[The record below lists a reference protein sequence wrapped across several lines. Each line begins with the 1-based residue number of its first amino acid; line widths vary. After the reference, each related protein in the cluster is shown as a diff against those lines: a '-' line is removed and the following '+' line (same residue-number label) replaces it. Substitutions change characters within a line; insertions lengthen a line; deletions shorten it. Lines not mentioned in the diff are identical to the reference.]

1 MKERSVQFFDRI
13 KTSKNLPSLPQI
25 LLKLIELCNSEESTF
40 KDISQIINKDTS
52 LSAKVIKMVNSTYY
66 GLPKRVTSI
75 DQSLVILGQNTIKN
89 IAISASVIQAFSK
102 AKDDS
107 VFSLKVFW
115 RHSLMCAILSK
126 IIAKKISYAS
136 PDEAFLTGL
145 LHDIGKLVLW
155 VNFPREY
162 AAILKSSQGQWD
174 LILVGEARHGA
185 THCEVG
191 AWLINRW
198 KLQSFMADAVRYH
211 HESVDRIHDALPL
224 VKIIYIGNI
233 LCPETKKDKEVKFGI
248 VKNIFGFDTS
258 EVEEIILQAEKDV
271 SDIAQSLDIDIE
283 PLDVSEK
290 TVYEKDHER
299 QEDLIREVKDI
310 TLFHGTLQNLVETHD
325 EDSILKVAL
334 EGLHVLFD
342 VKNVLFFLHESER
355 NILLGK
361 GMAPDK
367 NNDPINEVTIPLQ
380 NGKSL
385 LAKSLLQ
392 KKPLDSFSDSIKD
405 KLAIIDEQI
414 IRLVEKDGI
423 LCLPMIAHKQYVG
436 VIVLGLE
443 EARVSHLT
451 DKIKLLMM
459 FAKQAALA
467 LQANYL
473 TQNQAKLIQ
482 SERLSATST
491 IAQKIVHE
499 ANTPLSI
506 TKNYLA
512 ILKRKLS
519 EDQPVEEEIRIINE
533 EIDRVALII
542 SELSDFSELKI
553 QPNDPLDVNALLA
566 NLIRIFQE
574 SLILKPNINTHLK
587 LDPSLPAVMTDKNI
601 MIQVFSNLIKN
612 AAEAMSGRGNLCI
625 STRYISNYIDDK
637 INQVADSTQGH
648 VEIIIED
655 DGPGIPDTVKAQLF
669 EPYIT
674 SKGAGHAGL
683 GLSIVYNAVKEL
695 QGAITFESDNKKGTS
710 FKIILPIAQHQ
721 ES

>member
-1 MKERSVQFFDRI
+1 MQERSVQFFDRI

-25 LLKLIELCNSEESTF
+25 LLKLIELCNSDDSTF
-40 KDISQIINKDTS
+40 KDIAQVIDKDAS
-52 LSAKVIKMVNSTYY
+52 LSAKVVKMVNSVYY
-66 GLPKRVTSI
+66 GLSKRVTSI
-75 DQSLVILGQNTIKN
+75 DQSLVILGQNAIRN
-89 IAISASVIQAFSK
+89 IAISASVNQAFSK
-102 AKDDS
+102 AKDNS
-107 VFSLKVFW
+107 VFGLKVFW

-126 IIAKKISYAS
+126 LIAKKISYAS
-136 PDEAFLTGL
+136 PEEAFLTGL

-155 VNFPREY
+155 VNFPKEY
-162 AAILKSSQGQWD
+162 TDILNSSKGQWD
-174 LILVGEARHGA
+174 LVLAGEARHGT

-191 AWLINRW
+191 AWLIKRW

-211 HESVDRIHDALPL
+211 HEAVDRIQDALPL
-224 VKIIYIGNI
+224 VKIIYVGNI
-233 LCPETKKDKEVKFGI
+233 LCPETNKEKEVKFGI
-248 VKNIFGFDTS
+248 AKNIFGFETS
-258 EVEEIILQAEKDV
+258 EIEEIILQAEKDV
-271 SDIAQSLDIDIE
+271 SVIAQSLDIDIE
-283 PLDVSEK
+283 PLDVSEE
-290 TVYEKDHER
+290 TVSEKDHAR
-299 QEDLIREVKDI
+299 QADLIQEVKDI
-310 TLFHGTLQNLVETHD
+310 TLLHGTLQNLLEVHD
-325 EDSILKVAL
+325 DDSILKVAQ
-334 EGLHVLFD
+334 EGLHILFD

-392 KKPLDSFSDSIKD
+392 RRPLDSFSDSIKD
-405 KLAIIDEQI
+405 NLTIIDEQI
-414 IRLVEKDGI
+414 IHLAEKDGI

-459 FAKQAALA
+459 FTKQAALA

-482 SERLSATST
+482 SERLSAMST

-553 QPNDPLDVNALLA
+553 QPNDPLDVNALLS
-566 NLIRIFQE
+566 NLIIIFQE
-574 SLILKPNINTHLK
+574 SLMLKPNINTHLK
-587 LDPSLPAVMTDKNI
+587 LDPSLPAVMTDKNR
-601 MIQVFSNLIKN
+601 MTQVFSNLIKN
-612 AAEAMSGRGNLCI
+612 ATEAMSGRGSLCI

-648 VEIIIED
+648 MEIIIED

-695 QGAITFESDNKKGTS
+695 KGVITCESDNKKGTS
-710 FKIILPIAQHQ
+710 FKIVLPITQHQ

>member
-1 MKERSVQFFDRI
+1 MQERSVQFFDKI

-25 LLKLIELCNSEESTF
+25 LLKLIELCNSEDSTF
-40 KDISQIINKDTS
+40 KDIAQVIDKDTS
-52 LSAKVIKMVNSTYY
+52 LSAKVVKMVNSVYY
-66 GLPKRVTSI
+66 GLSKRVTSI
-75 DQSLVILGQNTIKN
+75 DQSLVLLGQNTIKN
-89 IAISASVIQAFSK
+89 IAISASVNQAFSK
-102 AKDDS
+102 AKDNS
-107 VFSLKVFW
+107 VFGLKVFW

-126 IIAKKISYAS
+126 LIAKKISYAS

-155 VNFPREY
+155 VNFPKEY
-162 AAILKSSQGQWD
+162 ADILNSSKGQWD
-174 LILVGEARHGA
+174 LVLAGEARHGT

-191 AWLINRW
+191 AWLIKRW

-211 HESVDRIHDALPL
+211 HEAVDRIQDALAL
-224 VKIIYIGNI
+224 VKIIYVGNI
-233 LCPETKKDKEVKFGI
+233 LCPETNKEKEVKFGI
-248 VKNIFGFDTS
+248 AKNIFGFENS

-271 SDIAQSLDIDIE
+271 IDIAQSLDIDIE

-290 TVYEKDHER
+290 TVSEKDHEK
-299 QEDLIREVKDI
+299 QEDLIQEVKDI
-310 TLFHGTLQNLVETHD
+310 TLFHGTLQNLLEAHD
-325 EDSILKVAL
+325 EDSILQVAQ
-334 EGLHVLFD
+334 EGLHILFD

-367 NNDPINEVTIPLQ
+367 HNDPINEVTIPLQ

-392 KKPLDSFSDSIKD
+392 RRPLNSFSDSIKD

-443 EARVSHLT
+443 EARVSLLT

-459 FAKQAALA
+459 FTKQTASA

-499 ANTPLSI
+499 ANTPLSV

-542 SELSDFSELKI
+542 SELSNFSELKI
-553 QPNDPLDVNALLA
+553 QPNDPVDVNTLLS
-566 NLIRIFQE
+566 NLTRIFQE

-587 LDPSLPAVMTDKNI
+587 LDPSLPAVMTNKNR
-601 MIQVFSNLIKN
+601 MTQVFSNLIKN
-612 AAEAMSGRGNLCI
+612 AVEAMAGRGNLRI
-625 STRYISNYIDDK
+625 NTRYISNYIDDK
-637 INQVADSTQGH
+637 INRVADSTQGH
-648 VEIIIED
+648 MEIIIED
-655 DGPGIPDTVKAQLF
+655 DGPGISDTVKAQLF

-674 SKGAGHAGL
+674 SKGAEHSGL
-683 GLSIVYNAVKEL
+683 GLSIVYNAIKEL
-695 QGAITFESDNKKGTS
+695 RGTITCESDKKKRTS
-710 FKIILPIAQHQ
+710 FKIVLPIAQQ
-721 ES
+721 Q

>member
-1 MKERSVQFFDRI
+1 MEERPVQFFDRI

-25 LLKLIELCNSEESTF
+25 LLKLIELCNSEDSTF
-40 KDISQIINKDTS
+40 KDIAQVIDKDTS
-52 LSAKVIKMVNSTYY
+52 LSAKVVKMVNSVYY
-66 GLPKRVTSI
+66 GLSKRVTSI
-75 DQSLVILGQNTIKN
+75 DQSLVILGQNAIRN
-89 IAISASVIQAFSK
+89 IAISASVNQAFSK
-102 AKDDS
+102 AKDNS
-107 VFSLKVFW
+107 VFGLKVFW

-126 IIAKKISYAS
+126 LIAEKVLYAS

-155 VNFPREY
+155 VNFPKEY
-162 AAILKSSQGQWD
+162 ADILNSSKGQWD
-174 LILVGEARHGA
+174 LVLAGEARHGT

-191 AWLINRW
+191 AWLIKRW
-198 KLQSFMADAVRYH
+198 KLQSFMADAVLYH
-211 HESVDRIHDALPL
+211 HESIDRIQDSFAL
-224 VKIIYIGNI
+224 VKIIYVGNI
-233 LCPETKKDKEVKFGI
+233 LCPETKKEKEVKYGI
-248 VKNIFGFDTS
+248 AKNVFGFENS
-258 EVEEIILQAEKDV
+258 EVEEIILQAKKDV

-283 PLDVSEK
+283 PLDVSK
-290 TVYEKDHER
+290 KAVSEKDHER
-299 QEDLIREVKDI
+299 QEDLIKEVKDI
-310 TLFHGTLQNLVETHD
+310 TLLHGTLQNFVETHD
-325 EDSILKVAL
+325 EDSIMKVAL

-342 VKNVLFFLHESER
+342 VKNVLFFLYESER

-392 KKPLDSFSDSIKD
+392 RKPLDSFSDSIKD
-405 KLAIIDEQI
+405 KLTIIDEQI

-443 EARVSHLT
+443 EARVSHLN
-451 DKIKLLMM
+451 DKIKLLVM
-459 FAKQAALA
+459 FTKQAALA

-533 EIDRVALII
+533 EIDRLALII

-553 QPNDPLDVNALLA
+553 QPNDPLDVNALLS

-587 LDPSLPAVMTDKNI
+587 LDPSLPTVMTDKNR

-612 AAEAMSGRGNLCI
+612 AAEAMPEGGNLYI
-625 STRYISNYIDDK
+625 STRYVSNSIDAI
-637 INQVADSTQGH
+637 INQAADSTQGN
-648 VEIIIED
+648 VEIAIRD
-655 DGPGIPDTVKAQLF
+655 DGSGIAEAVKSRLF

-674 SKGAGHAGL
+674 SKGTGHAGL
-683 GLSIVYNAVKEL
+683 GLSIVYNIVKSIK
-695 QGAITFESDNKKGTS
+695 GTITCKSDNKKGTS
-710 FKIILPIAQHQ
+710 FKIVFPIVQTH
-721 ES
+721 EI

>member
-1 MKERSVQFFDRI
+1 MEESPVQFFDRI

-25 LLKLIELCNSEESTF
+25 LLKLIELCNSEDSTF
-40 KDISQIINKDTS
+40 KDIAQVIDKDTS
-52 LSAKVIKMVNSTYY
+52 LSAKVVKMVNSVYY
-66 GLPKRVTSI
+66 GLSKRVTSI
-75 DQSLVILGQNTIKN
+75 DQSLVILGQNAIRN
-89 IAISASVIQAFSK
+89 IAISASVNQAFSK
-102 AKDDS
+102 AKDNS
-107 VFSLKVFW
+107 VFGLKVFW

-126 IIAKKISYAS
+126 LIAEKVLYAS

-155 VNFPREY
+155 VNFPKEY
-162 AAILKSSQGQWD
+162 ADILNSSKGQWD
-174 LILVGEARHGA
+174 LVLAGEARHGT

-191 AWLINRW
+191 AWLIKRW
-198 KLQSFMADAVRYH
+198 KLQSFMADAVLYH
-211 HESVDRIHDALPL
+211 HESIDRIQDSFAL
-224 VKIIYIGNI
+224 VKIIYVGNI
-233 LCPETKKDKEVKFGI
+233 LCPETKKEKEVKYGI
-248 VKNIFGFDTS
+248 AKNVFGFETS
-258 EVEEIILQAEKDV
+258 EVEEIILQAKKDV

-283 PLDVSEK
+283 PFDVSEK
-290 TVYEKDHER
+290 TVSEEDHEK
-299 QEDLIREVKDI
+299 QEDLIKEVKDI
-310 TLFHGTLQNLVETHD
+310 TLLHGTLQNFVETHD

-334 EGLHVLFD
+334 EGFHVLFH
-342 VKNVLFFLHESER
+342 VKNVLFFLYESER

-392 KKPLDSFSDSIKD
+392 RKPLDSFSDSIKD
-405 KLAIIDEQI
+405 KLTIIDEQI

-459 FAKQAALA
+459 FTKQAALA

-533 EIDRVALII
+533 EIDRLALII

-553 QPNDPLDVNALLA
+553 QPNDPLDVNALLS

-587 LDPSLPAVMTDKNI
+587 LDPSLPTVMTDKNR

-612 AAEAMSGRGNLCI
+612 AAEAMPEGGNLYI
-625 STRYISNYIDDK
+625 STRYVSNSIDAI
-637 INQVADSTQGH
+637 INQAADSTQGN
-648 VEIIIED
+648 VEIAIRD
-655 DGPGIPDTVKAQLF
+655 DGSGIAEAVKSRLF

-674 SKGAGHAGL
+674 SKGTGHAGL
-683 GLSIVYNAVKEL
+683 GLSIVYNIVKSIK
-695 QGAITFESDNKKGTS
+695 GTITCKSDNKKGTS
-710 FKIILPIAQHQ
+710 FKIVFPIVQTH
-721 ES
+721 EI

>member
-1 MKERSVQFFDRI
+1 MEERPVQFFDKI
-13 KTSKNLPSLPQI
+13 KTSKTLPSLPQI

-40 KDISQIINKDTS
+40 KDISQIINKDVS
-52 LSAKVIKMVNSTYY
+52 LSAKVINMVNSAYY
-66 GLPKRVTSI
+66 GVPKRVTNI
-75 DQSLVILGQNTIKN
+75 NQSLVILGKNAIKN

-115 RHSLMCAILSK
+115 RHSLMCAILSEL
-126 IIAKKISYAS
+126 IAKKISYAS

-162 AAILKSSQGQWD
+162 ADILKSSQDQWD
-174 LILVGEARHGA
+174 LILAGEARHGA

-211 HESVDRIHDALPL
+211 HEAVDRIQDALPL
-224 VKIIYIGNI
+224 VKIIYVGNI
-233 LCPETKKDKEVKFGI
+233 LCPETNKEKEVKFGI
-248 VKNIFGFDTS
+248 TKNIFGFETS

-271 SDIAQSLDIDIE
+271 SDIAQSLGIDIGA
-283 PLDVSEK
+283 LDVSEK
-290 TVYEKDHER
+290 DHKK
-299 QEDLIREVKDI
+299 QEDLIQKVKDI
-310 TLFHGTLQNLVETHD
+310 TLFQGTLQNLLEAHD
-325 EDSILKVAL
+325 EDSILKVTQ
-334 EGLHVLFD
+334 EGLHILFG
-342 VKNVLFFLHESER
+342 VKHVLFFLHESER

-361 GMAPDK
+361 SVALNN
-367 NNDPINEVTIPLQ
+367 NNDLINEVAVPLQ
-380 NGKSL
+380 EGKSL

-392 KKPLDSFSDSIKD
+392 RKPLDSLSDIIKD
-405 KLAIIDEQI
+405 KLTILDEQI

-443 EARVSHLT
+443 EARAPHLT

-459 FAKQAALA
+459 FTKQAALA

-482 SERLSATST
+482 SERLNATST

-506 TKNYLA
+506 IKNYLA

-553 QPNDPLDVNALLA
+553 QPNDPLDVNALLS
-566 NLIRIFQE
+566 NLTRIFQE
-574 SLILKPNINTHLK
+574 SLILEPNIKTHLK
-587 LDPSLPAVMTDKNI
+587 LDPSLPAVMTDKNR
-601 MIQVFSNLIKN
+601 MTQVFSNLIKN
-612 AAEAMSGRGNLCI
+612 AAEAMSGRGNLGI
-625 STRYISNYIDDK
+625 STRYISNYMDDK
-637 INQVADSTQGH
+637 TNQVADNTQGH

-655 DGPGIPDTVKAQLF
+655 DGPGIPDTVKTQLF

-683 GLSIVYNAVKEL
+683 GLSIVYTAVKKL
-695 QGAITFESDNKKGTS
+695 QGTITFESDNKQGTS
-710 FKIILPIAQHQ
+710 PLCQD
-721 ES
+721 SCRMN

>member
-1 MKERSVQFFDRI
+1 MEERPVQFFDRI

-25 LLKLIELCNSEESTF
+25 LLKLIELCNSEDSTF
-40 KDISQIINKDTS
+40 KDIAQVIDKDTS
-52 LSAKVIKMVNSTYY
+52 LSAKVVKMVNSVYY
-66 GLPKRVTSI
+66 GLSKRVTSI
-75 DQSLVILGQNTIKN
+75 DQSLVILGQNAIRN
-89 IAISASVIQAFSK
+89 IAISASVNQAFSK
-102 AKDDS
+102 AKDNS
-107 VFSLKVFW
+107 VFGLKVFW

-126 IIAKKISYAS
+126 LIAEKVLYAS

-155 VNFPREY
+155 VNFPKEY
-162 AAILKSSQGQWD
+162 ADILNSSKGQWD
-174 LILVGEARHGA
+174 LVLAGEARHGT

-191 AWLINRW
+191 AWLIKRW
-198 KLQSFMADAVRYH
+198 KLQSFMADAVLYH
-211 HESVDRIHDALPL
+211 HESIDRIQDSFAL
-224 VKIIYIGNI
+224 VKIIYVGNI
-233 LCPETKKDKEVKFGI
+233 LCPETKKEKEVKYGI
-248 VKNIFGFDTS
+248 AKNVFGFENS
-258 EVEEIILQAEKDV
+258 EVEEIILQAKKDV

-283 PLDVSEK
+283 PLDVSK
-290 TVYEKDHER
+290 KAVSEKDHER
-299 QEDLIREVKDI
+299 QEDLIKEVKDI
-310 TLFHGTLQNLVETHD
+310 TLLHGTLQNFVETHD
-325 EDSILKVAL
+325 EDSIMKVAL

-342 VKNVLFFLHESER
+342 VKNVLFFLYESER

-392 KKPLDSFSDSIKD
+392 RKPLDSFSDSIKD
-405 KLAIIDEQI
+405 KLTIIDEQI

-443 EARVSHLT
+443 EARAPHLT

-459 FAKQAALA
+459 FTKQAALA

-482 SERLSATST
+482 SERLNATST

-506 TKNYLA
+506 IKNYLA

-533 EIDRVALII
+533 EIDRLALII

-553 QPNDPLDVNALLA
+553 QPNDPLDVNALLS

-587 LDPSLPAVMTDKNI
+587 LDPSLPTVMTDKNR

-612 AAEAMSGRGNLCI
+612 AAEAMPEGGNLYI
-625 STRYISNYIDDK
+625 STRYVSNSIDAI
-637 INQVADSTQGH
+637 INQAADSTQGN
-648 VEIIIED
+648 VEIAIRD
-655 DGPGIPDTVKAQLF
+655 DGSGIAEAVKSRLF

-674 SKGAGHAGL
+674 SKGTGHAGL
-683 GLSIVYNAVKEL
+683 GLSIVYNIVKSIK
-695 QGAITFESDNKKGTS
+695 GTITCKSDNKKGTS
-710 FKIILPIAQHQ
+710 FKIVFPIVQTH
-721 ES
+721 EI

>member
-1 MKERSVQFFDRI
+1 MEERPVQFFDRI

-25 LLKLIELCNSEESTF
+25 LLKLIELCNSEDSTF
-40 KDISQIINKDTS
+40 KDIAQVIDKDTS
-52 LSAKVIKMVNSTYY
+52 LSAKVVKMVNSVYY
-66 GLPKRVTSI
+66 GLSKRVTSI
-75 DQSLVILGQNTIKN
+75 DQSLVILGQNAIRN
-89 IAISASVIQAFSK
+89 IAISASVNQAFSK
-102 AKDDS
+102 AKDNS
-107 VFSLKVFW
+107 VFGLKVFW

-126 IIAKKISYAS
+126 LIAEKVLYAS

-155 VNFPREY
+155 VNFPKEY
-162 AAILKSSQGQWD
+162 ADILNSSKGQWD
-174 LILVGEARHGA
+174 LVLAGEARHGT

-191 AWLINRW
+191 AWLIKRW
-198 KLQSFMADAVRYH
+198 KLQSFMADAVLYH
-211 HESVDRIHDALPL
+211 HESIDRIQDSFAL
-224 VKIIYIGNI
+224 VKIIYVGNI
-233 LCPETKKDKEVKFGI
+233 LCPETKKEKEVKYGI
-248 VKNIFGFDTS
+248 AKNVFGFETS
-258 EVEEIILQAEKDV
+258 EVEEIILQAKKDV

-283 PLDVSEK
+283 PFDVSEK
-290 TVYEKDHER
+290 TVSEEDHEK
-299 QEDLIREVKDI
+299 QEDLIKEVKDI
-310 TLFHGTLQNLVETHD
+310 TLLHGTLQNFVETHD

-334 EGLHVLFD
+334 EGFHVLFD
-342 VKNVLFFLHESER
+342 VKNVLFFLYESER

-392 KKPLDSFSDSIKD
+392 RKPLDSFSDSIKD
-405 KLAIIDEQI
+405 KLTIIDEQI

-459 FAKQAALA
+459 FTKQAALA

-533 EIDRVALII
+533 EIDRLALII

-553 QPNDPLDVNALLA
+553 QPNDPLDVNALLS

-587 LDPSLPAVMTDKNI
+587 LDPSLPTVMTDKNR

-612 AAEAMSGRGNLCI
+612 AAEAMPEGGNLYI
-625 STRYISNYIDDK
+625 STRYVSNSIDAI
-637 INQVADSTQGH
+637 INQAADSTQGN
-648 VEIIIED
+648 VEIAIRD
-655 DGPGIPDTVKAQLF
+655 DGSGIAEAVKSRLF

-674 SKGAGHAGL
+674 SKGTGHAGL
-683 GLSIVYNAVKEL
+683 GLSIVYNIVKSIK
-695 QGAITFESDNKKGTS
+695 GTITCKSDNKKGTS
-710 FKIILPIAQHQ
+710 FKIVFPIVQTH
-721 ES
+721 EI

>member
-1 MKERSVQFFDRI
+1 MEKRPVQFFDKI
-13 KTSKNLPSLPQI
+13 KTAKNLPSLPQI

-40 KDISQIINKDTS
+40 KDISQIINKDVS
-52 LSAKVIKMVNSTYY
+52 LSAKVIKMVNSAYY
-66 GLPKRVTSI
+66 GVPKRVTDI
-75 DQSLVILGQNTIKN
+75 NQSLVILGQNAIKN
-89 IAISASVIQAFSK
+89 IAISTSVTQAFSR

-126 IIAKKISYAS
+126 LIAKKISYAS

-162 AAILKSSQGQWD
+162 ADILKSSQDQWD
-174 LILVGEARHGA
+174 LILAGEARHGA

-211 HESVDRIHDALPL
+211 HEAIDRIQDALPL
-224 VKIIYIGNI
+224 VKIIYVGNI
-233 LCPETKKDKEVKFGI
+233 LCPETNKEKEVKFGI
-248 VKNIFGFDTS
+248 TKNIFGFETS

-271 SDIAQSLDIDIE
+271 SDIAQSLDIDIGA
-283 PLDVSEK
+283 LDVSEK
-290 TVYEKDHER
+290 DHKK
-299 QEDLIREVKDI
+299 QEGLIQKVKDI
-310 TLFHGTLQNLVETHD
+310 TLFQGTLQNFLEAHD
-325 EDSILKVAL
+325 EDSILKVAR
-334 EGLHVLFD
+334 EGLHILFD
-342 VKNVLFFLHESER
+342 VKHVLFFLHESER

-361 GMAPDK
+361 SVALNK
-367 NNDPINEVTIPLQ
+367 NNDLIHEVAVPLQ
-380 NGKSL
+380 EKKSL

-392 KKPLDSFSDSIKD
+392 KKPLDSLGDTIKD
-405 KLAIIDEQI
+405 KLTILDEQI

-443 EARVSHLT
+443 GANAPHLT
-451 DKIKLLMM
+451 DKTKLLMM
-459 FAKQAALA
+459 FAKQAAVA
-467 LQANYL
+467 LQAHYL
-473 TQNQAKLIQ
+473 TQNQVKLIQ
-482 SERLSATST
+482 SERLSASST

-542 SELSDFSELKI
+542 SELSNFSELKI
-553 QPNDPLDVNALLA
+553 QPNDPLDVNALLS
-566 NLIRIFQE
+566 NLITIFQK
-574 SLILKPNINTHLK
+574 SLILKPGINTHLK
-587 LDPSLPAVMTDKNI
+587 LDPSLPAVMADKNR
-601 MIQVFSNLIKN
+601 MTQVFSNLIKN
-612 AAEAMSGRGNLCI
+612 AAEAMSGRGNLRI
-625 STRYISNYIDDK
+625 NTRYISNYIDDK
-637 INQVADSTQGH
+637 INQVTDSTQGH
-648 VEIIIED
+648 MEIIIED
-655 DGPGIPDTVKAQLF
+655 DGPGISDTVKAQLF

-674 SKGAGHAGL
+674 SKGAEHSGL

-695 QGAITFESDNKKGTS
+695 RGAITCESDNKKRTS
-710 FKIILPIAQHQ
+710 FKIVLPISQQ
-721 ES
+721 Q

>member
-1 MKERSVQFFDRI
+1 MEERPVQFFDRI

-25 LLKLIELCNSEESTF
+25 LLKLIELCNSEDSTF
-40 KDISQIINKDTS
+40 KDIAQVIDKDTS
-52 LSAKVIKMVNSTYY
+52 LSAKVVKMVNSVYY
-66 GLPKRVTSI
+66 GLSKRVTSI
-75 DQSLVILGQNTIKN
+75 DQSLVILGQNAIRN
-89 IAISASVIQAFSK
+89 IAISASVNQAFSK
-102 AKDDS
+102 AKDNS
-107 VFSLKVFW
+107 VFGLKVFW

-126 IIAKKISYAS
+126 LIAEKVLYAS

-155 VNFPREY
+155 VNFPKEY
-162 AAILKSSQGQWD
+162 ADILNSSKGQWD
-174 LILVGEARHGA
+174 LVLAGEARHGT

-191 AWLINRW
+191 AWLIKRW
-198 KLQSFMADAVRYH
+198 KLQSFMADAVLYH
-211 HESVDRIHDALPL
+211 HESIDRIQDSFAL
-224 VKIIYIGNI
+224 VKIIYVGNI
-233 LCPETKKDKEVKFGI
+233 LCPETKKEKEVKYGI
-248 VKNIFGFDTS
+248 AKNVFGFETS
-258 EVEEIILQAEKDV
+258 EVEEIILQAKKDV

-283 PLDVSEK
+283 PFDVSEK
-290 TVYEKDHER
+290 TVSEEDHEK
-299 QEDLIREVKDI
+299 QEDLIKEVKDI
-310 TLFHGTLQNLVETHD
+310 TLLHGTLQNFVETHD

-334 EGLHVLFD
+334 EGFHVLFH
-342 VKNVLFFLHESER
+342 VKNVLFFLYESER

-392 KKPLDSFSDSIKD
+392 RKPLDSFSDSIKD
-405 KLAIIDEQI
+405 KLTIIDEQI

-459 FAKQAALA
+459 FTKQAALA

-533 EIDRVALII
+533 EIDRLALII

-553 QPNDPLDVNALLA
+553 QPNDPLDVNALLS

-587 LDPSLPAVMTDKNI
+587 LDPSLPTVMTDKNR

-612 AAEAMSGRGNLCI
+612 AAEAMPEGGNLYI
-625 STRYISNYIDDK
+625 STRYVSNSIDAI
-637 INQVADSTQGH
+637 INQAADSTQGN
-648 VEIIIED
+648 VEIAIRD
-655 DGPGIPDTVKAQLF
+655 DGSGIAEAVKSRLF

-674 SKGAGHAGL
+674 SKGTGHAGL
-683 GLSIVYNAVKEL
+683 GLSIVYNIVKSIK
-695 QGAITFESDNKKGTS
+695 GTITCKSDNKKGTS
-710 FKIILPIAQHQ
+710 FKIVFPIVQTH
-721 ES
+721 EI

>member
-1 MKERSVQFFDRI
+1 MEKRHVQFFDKI

-40 KDISQIINKDTS
+40 KGISQTINKDAS
-52 LSAKVIKMVNSTYY
+52 LSAKVINMVNSAYY
-66 GLPKRVTSI
+66 GVPKRVTNI
-75 DQSLVILGQNTIKN
+75 NQSLVILGQNAIKN

-115 RHSLMCAILSK
+115 RHSLMCAILSEL
-126 IIAKKISYAS
+126 IAKKISYAS

-162 AAILKSSQGQWD
+162 ADILKSSQDQWD
-174 LILVGEARHGA
+174 LILAGEARHGA

-211 HESVDRIHDALPL
+211 HEAVDRIQDALPL
-224 VKIIYIGNI
+224 VKIIYVGNI
-233 LCPETKKDKEVKFGI
+233 LCPETNKEKEVKFGI
-248 VKNIFGFDTS
+248 TKNIFGFETS

-271 SDIAQSLDIDIE
+271 SDIAQSLGIDIGA
-283 PLDVSEK
+283 LDVSEK
-290 TVYEKDHER
+290 DHKK
-299 QEDLIREVKDI
+299 QEDLIQKVKDI
-310 TLFHGTLQNLVETHD
+310 TLFQGTLQNLLEAHD
-325 EDSILKVAL
+325 EDSILKVTQ
-334 EGLHVLFD
+334 EGLHILFG
-342 VKNVLFFLHESER
+342 VKHVLFFLHESER

-361 GMAPDK
+361 SVALNN
-367 NNDPINEVTIPLQ
+367 NNDLINEVAVPLQ
-380 NGKSL
+380 EEKSL

-392 KKPLDSFSDSIKD
+392 RKPLDSLSDIIKD
-405 KLAIIDEQI
+405 KLTILDEQI

-443 EARVSHLT
+443 EARAPHLT

-459 FAKQAALA
+459 FTKQAALA

-482 SERLSATST
+482 SERLNATST

-506 TKNYLA
+506 IKNYLA

-553 QPNDPLDVNALLA
+553 QPNDPLDVNALLS
-566 NLIRIFQE
+566 NLTRIFQE
-574 SLILKPNINTHLK
+574 SLILEPNIKTHLK
-587 LDPSLPAVMTDKNI
+587 LDPSLPAVMTDKNR
-601 MIQVFSNLIKN
+601 MTQVFSNLIKN
-612 AAEAMSGRGNLCI
+612 AAEAMSGRGNLGI
-625 STRYISNYIDDK
+625 STRYISNYMDDK
-637 INQVADSTQGH
+637 TNQVADNTQGH

-655 DGPGIPDTVKAQLF
+655 DGPGIPDTVKTQLF

-683 GLSIVYNAVKEL
+683 GLSIVYNAVKKL
-695 QGAITFESDNKKGTS
+695 QGTITFESDNKQGTS
-710 FKIILPIAQHQ
+710 FKINLPIAQHQ